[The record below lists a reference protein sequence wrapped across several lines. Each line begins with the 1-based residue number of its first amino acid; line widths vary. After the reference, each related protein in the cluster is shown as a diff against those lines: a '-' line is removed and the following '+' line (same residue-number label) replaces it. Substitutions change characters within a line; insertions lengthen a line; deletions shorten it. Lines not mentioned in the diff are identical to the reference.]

1 MTKRSKF
8 SKSNTSVNT
17 LTNTLRFRK
26 KERRS
31 ACDSLSPT
39 YSSNVSSNQ
48 SQWYTADS
56 KKQSANNLTSII
68 ALDTPLNTNEHKS
81 QRSSRPNSGSY
92 NNNRASIQSEISLF
106 YQSPS
111 MISLD
116 NNNNDDLSPPPLPV
130 KKLSKLS
137 VSRRKSSGSEKI
149 RINLDQV

>member
-1 MTKRSKF
+1 MAPES
-8 SKSNTSVNT
+8 
-17 LTNTLRFRK
+17 
-26 KERRS
+26 
-31 ACDSLSPT
+31 
-39 YSSNVSSNQ
+39 
-48 SQWYTADS
+48 
-56 KKQSANNLTSII
+56 
-68 ALDTPLNTNEHKS
+68 PLNTSETKS
-81 QRSSRPNSGSY
+81 ARSSRPNSGSY

-116 NNNNDDLSPPPLPV
+116 NNNNDNGSPPPLPV